1 MPQRYFNWKLA
12 IVLVIGFVIL
22 GSIAFGLRQWQ
33 KANRAEQGLVLG
45 NKAYDEQR
53 WEDAARD
60 LGRYLSV
67 ERDDVP
73 TLLKYADAQLKVRP
87 YKGSNVRQAIEAYRA
102 VLRAD
107 KNNYEAAMQLIE
119 IYLMM
124 GMAGEAELIA
134 NRQLETNDD
143 PKLRRML
150 ALALARQRKFDEA
163 AAQLKVILQEHPDQ
177 ILAYE
182 TLGQLIKERP
192 EDFPDSPAS
201 WFDGAVNN
209 NPSSALAYIVR
220 AGFYRRNKDN
230 AKTLDE
236 LEKNNAK
243 ALADLEEAE
252 KQDLS
257 DPNVELRL
265 AGEFIYANNLDKA
278 EQHLTAVQ
286 EATPTDATLR
296 SSSLRST
303 SQRLWQIWALLALK
317 SNSQEKMLEIA
328 ETGLKE
334 LSSQPWDF
342 MPLATE
348 LFIRG
353 GQLDRAAD
361 CISEMNLKDVSP
373 VTVAFLEG
381 LVAAK
386 RGQLFEAVKYWQE
399 SIGLG
404 NTSSQVRLALAS
416 ALSRLGNTQL
426 ALGHLR
432 TLVSERPNLYTER
445 LALAEMLAQTG
456 NWTEAAE
463 HAATAMRL
471 SPENL
476 RPALLYL
483 QARMQLLAVSS
494 AGRNEQMW
502 QDIEKR
508 LSALEKASNGALEVK
523 LMQLQLARQMDNF
536 TEAEALVIQLKKDH
550 PSQVRIVMAEVELL
564 SAQGKI
570 DEAILLLGG
579 MIEEFPDSV
588 ELVRYLAILLAQQG
602 NQEKCE
608 AIVKEA
614 IMRIEQPFAQR
625 QLGLLLAQFYTQWNQ
640 KGNAYPLLDA
650 LAQKL
655 PNDIPLKRRLLL
667 CEQVIKDPE
676 KAQQLVD
683 DIKLLEDEDGW
694 QWRYEQARIWYASD
708 NFEARYPQIVT
719 FLQENLLANP
729 SEQASRMLL
738 AAAYERAGEL
748 QLAISTYRE
757 SLSYSPDD
765 LNIIIPTVAA
775 LYKARDYD
783 EAEQLLNRAS
793 AAKLYH
799 PQLQQFQFQSH
810 LRHRQFSLASDILQD
825 FISNDPNNNQA
836 NRFYLALLKI
846 QQAKF
851 DEAGELLTQLKIQ
864 DPNSLPVA
872 AAQIQLNIRQNK
884 SAEALKLCDEIINN
898 LDNAYAYVL
907 RAETYASLGQTDK
920 ALEDFERAA
929 AIEPNNVG
937 VWMDRSDFYLS
948 MGQPDKAIADIQRA
962 LSLASSDVQIQKRA
976 IWLLFESGDAEKIR
990 QGKVLIDEA
999 LQSNPDDVDLR
1010 LFKAKSLLTEGTA
1023 PAIENATRRLQK
1035 ITEDQPEI
1043 SQAWALLGEI
1053 SFSQKQFSKAM
1064 DAALRGL
1071 AHKPNDRTL
1080 LLLKARAE
1088 AARLPV
1094 LAIPTYKMLRELDPN
1109 DTDATVLLAD
1119 KYIEAGEPQKAVNLL
1134 KAQLVSQAGT
1144 PEGRRINIALAV
1156 ALHKNGN
1163 KADAQK
1169 EFDSLFRS
1177 EPNDLSLLLA
1187 QVRLL
1192 KDDQLWSQLSQKVAE
1207 WYQKHPKDS
1216 RTLIDIARNLVTSGG
1231 SEAGETAEDIFRMIL
1246 KNDPDSTQAMTDLAI
1261 LLYTIGRP
1269 DEAVLLYQ
1277 RVLEFEPDNLIVIN
1291 NLAWMMCE
1299 EQDKFQQALELAQR
1313 GLKMDPDYIDLI
1325 DTRGV
1330 AYYRLGEFD
1339 KAVEDFTTC
1348 IELYPNE
1355 TPASVASR
1363 FHLARAFAKL
1373 RQRNKAVEHL
1383 NQALDL
1389 NRALDP
1395 DNRIGALSDTDLAE
1409 AQRLLKQLQEG
1420 S

>member
-53 WEDAARD
+53 WEDAAKD

-73 TLLKYADAQLKVRP
+73 TLLKYADALLKIRP
-87 YKGSNVRQAIEAYRA
+87 TKRSNVQQAIEAYRA

-107 KNNYEAAMQLIE
+107 KNNYEAAMQLTE
-119 IYLMM
+119 LYLMM

-143 PKLRRML
+143 PKLHRML
-150 ALALARQRKFDEA
+150 AMALVRQRKFDEA
-163 AAQLKVILQEHPDQ
+163 AAQLKAVIQEHPDQ

-182 TLGQLIKERP
+182 TLGQLIELRP

-201 WFDGAVNN
+201 WFNGAVNN

-220 AGFYRRNKDN
+220 AGFHRRSKDI
-230 AKTLDE
+230 
-236 LEKNNAK
+236 AK
-243 ALADLEEAE
+243 ALTDLGQAE

-257 DPNVELRL
+257 DPEVRLRL
-265 AGEFIYANNLDKA
+265 ANEFIDADILDKA
-278 EQHLTAVQ
+278 EEHLTAVQ
-286 EATPTDATLR
+286 AATPTNQD
-296 SSSLRST
+296 
-303 SQRLWQIWALLALK
+303 LWQIWALLALK
-317 SNSQEKMLEIA
+317 SKSQEKMLKIA

-342 MPLATE
+342 MPIATE
-348 LFIRG
+348 LFIRV

-373 VTVAFLEG
+373 VAVAFLEG
-381 LVAAK
+381 LLAAE
-386 RGQLFEAVKYWQE
+386 RGNLFEAVKYWQQ

-416 ALSRLGNTQL
+416 VLSRLGNTQL

-432 TLVSERPNLYTER
+432 MLVSERPDLFTAR

-476 RPALLYL
+476 RPVLLYL

-494 AGRNEQMW
+494 AGEPIRQAQGRNEQMW
-502 QDIEKR
+502 QDIEER
-508 LSALEKASNGALEVK
+508 LSELEKATNGALEVK
-523 LMQLQLARQMDNF
+523 LMQLQLARQQGNF
-536 TEAEALVIQLKKDH
+536 TEAEALVTQLKKEH

-564 SAQGKI
+564 DAQGKI
-570 DEAILLLGG
+570 DEAILLLDE
-579 MIEEFPDSV
+579 MIKEFPDAV

-608 AIVKEA
+608 ATIKDA
-614 IMRIEQPFAQR
+614 LMRIEQPIVHR
-625 QLGLLLAQFYTQWNQ
+625 QLGLLLAQFYARWNQ
-640 KGNAYPLLDA
+640 KENAYTLLDA

-655 PNDIPLKRRLLL
+655 PDDIPVKRRLLL

-676 KAQQLVD
+676 KAQQLVN
-683 DIKLLEDEDGW
+683 DIKSLEGEEGW
-694 QWRYEQARIWYASD
+694 QWQYEQARVWFAAD
-708 NFEARYPQIVT
+708 DFEARYPQIVT
-719 FLQENLLANP
+719 LLQKNLLASP
-729 SEQASRMLL
+729 SDQASRMLL

-757 SLSYSPDD
+757 GLSHSPDD
-765 LNIIIPTVAA
+765 LNIIVPTVAA
-775 LYKARDYD
+775 LYKAREYD

-799 PQLQQFQFQSH
+799 PQLQQFQLQSH
-810 LRHRQFSLASDILQD
+810 LRHGQLSLASDILQD
-825 FISNDPNNNQA
+825 LLSNDPNNQTA
-836 NRFYLALLKI
+836 CLSLALLNM
-846 QQAKF
+846 QQDKF
-851 DEAGELLTQLKIQ
+851 DEAEELLAKLKIQ
-864 DPNSLPVA
+864 DPNSLMIA
-872 AAQIQLNIRQNK
+872 AAQVQLNIRQNK
-884 SAEALKLCDEIINN
+884 TTEALRLCDEIVNN
-898 LDNAYAYVL
+898 LNNASAYIF
-907 RAETYASLGQTDK
+907 RARTHTSLKQTDK
-920 ALEDFERAA
+920 AMEDLEHAA
-929 AIEPNNVG
+929 AIEPNNIE
-937 VWMDRSDFYLS
+937 VWIARSVFYNS
-948 MGQPDKAIADIQRA
+948 IGRPDKAFADIQQA
-962 LSLASSDVQIQKRA
+962 LSLDPSNIRVQKQA
-976 IWLLFESGDAEKIR
+976 ISLFLASGDPDKLL
-990 QGKVLIDEA
+990 QGKTILDEA
-999 LQSNPDDVDLR
+999 LQTNPDDIDFQ
-1010 LFKAKSLLTEGTA
+1010 LFKVGSLLTEGTA
-1023 PAIENATRRLQK
+1023 PAIKNAEQILLK
-1035 ITEDQPEI
+1035 MTEDQPEI
-1043 SQAWALLGEI
+1043 SRPWVLLGEI
-1053 SFSQKQFSKAM
+1053 LLRRGQAGRAM

-1071 AHKPNDRTL
+1071 AHIPNDRAL

-1088 AARLPV
+1088 AVRSPI
-1094 LAIPTYKMLRELDPN
+1094 LAIPTLKVLREVDPN
-1109 DTDATVLLAD
+1109 NTNTTLYLANV
-1119 KYIEAGEPQKAVNLL
+1119 YIAVDEPEKAVNLL
-1134 KAQLVSQAGT
+1134 KSQLASRIGT
-1144 PEGRRINIALAV
+1144 AEERKINIALAV

-1169 EFDSLFRS
+1169 EFDSLIRS
-1177 EPNDLSLLLA
+1177 EPNDPSLLLA
-1187 QVRLL
+1187 QVQLL
-1192 KDDQLWSQLSQKVAE
+1192 KDDQLWSQLSRKVAE

-1216 RTLIDIARNLVTSGG
+1216 RTLIDIARNLVTSDGG
-1231 SEAGETAEDIFRMIL
+1231 EARGTAEDIFGMIL
-1246 KNDPDSTQAMTDLAI
+1246 KNEPDSIEAMTGLAI

-1269 DEAVLLYQ
+1269 NEAVLLYQ
-1277 RVLEFEPDNLIVIN
+1277 RALQLGPDNLTVIN
-1291 NLAWMMCE
+1291 NLAWIMCE

-1313 GLKMDPDYIDLI
+1313 GLKIAPDYIDLI

-1330 AYYRLGEFD
+1330 AYYRLGEFN
-1339 KAVEDFTTC
+1339 KAIEDFTTC
-1348 IELYPNE
+1348 IKLYPNE
-1355 TPASVASR
+1355 TPASIASR
-1363 FHLARAFAKL
+1363 FHLARAFAGL
-1373 RQRNKAVEHL
+1373 GQRDKAVEYL
-1383 NQALDL
+1383 NQVLEL
-1389 NRALDP
+1389 GS
-1395 DNRIGALSDTDLAE
+1395 RIGGLLTTDLAE

>member
-1 MPQRYFNWKLA
+1 MPKRYFNWKLA
-12 IVLVIGFVIL
+12 IVLVIGIVIL

-33 KANRAEQGLVLG
+33 TANRAEQGLVLG

-67 ERDDVP
+67 ERNDVP
-73 TLLKYADAQLKVRP
+73 TLLKYADAQLKIRP
-87 YKGSNVRQAIEAYRA
+87 AKRSNVQQAVEAYRA

-107 KNNYEAAMQLIE
+107 KNNYEAAMQLTE
-119 IYLMM
+119 LYLMM

-134 NRQLETNDD
+134 GRQLETNDD

-163 AAQLKVILQEHPDQ
+163 ATQLKAVIQEHPDQ

-182 TLGQLIKERP
+182 ALGQLIEQRP
-192 EDFPDSPAS
+192 EDFPDSPAN

-220 AGFYRRNKDN
+220 AGFYRRNQDN
-230 AKTLDE
+230 AKTLAE
-236 LEKNNAK
+236 LEKYNAK
-243 ALADLEEAE
+243 ALADLEQAE

-257 DPNVELRL
+257 DPEVQLRL
-265 AGEFIYANNLDKA
+265 AEEFINADILDKA
-278 EQHLTAVQ
+278 EEHLAAVQ
-286 EATPTDATLR
+286 KAAPTDATLR

-303 SQRLWQIWALLALK
+303 SQGLWRIWALLALK

-342 MPLATE
+342 MPLAAE

-353 GQLDRAAD
+353 GRLDRADD

-373 VTVAFLEG
+373 VAVAFLEG
-381 LVAAK
+381 LVAAE

-432 TLVSERPNLYTER
+432 TLVSERPNLLTVR
-445 LALAEMLAQTG
+445 LALAEMLTQTG

-508 LSALEKASNGALEVK
+508 LSALEKANKGVLDIK
-523 LMQLQLARQMDNF
+523 LMQLQLARQMGNF
-536 TEAEALVIQLKKDH
+536 TEAEALVTQLKKDH

-564 SAQGKI
+564 SAQSKI
-570 DEAILLLGG
+570 DEAILLLGE

-614 IMRIEQPFAQR
+614 MMRIEQPFAQR

-655 PNDIPLKRRLLL
+655 PNDIPVKRRLLL
-667 CEQVIKDPE
+667 CMQVIKDSE
-676 KAQQLVD
+676 KAQQLVN
-683 DIKLLEDEDGW
+683 DIKLLEGEDGW
-694 QWRYEQARIWYASD
+694 QWQYEQARVWFAAD
-708 NFEARYPQIVT
+708 NFIARYAQIVT
-719 FLQENLLANP
+719 LLQENLLANP
-729 SEQASRMLL
+729 SDQASRMLL

-757 SLSYSPDD
+757 GLSHSPED
-765 LNIIIPTVAA
+765 LNIIIPTVAV
-775 LYKARDYD
+775 LYKAREYD

-825 FISNDPNNNQA
+825 LLSNDPNNQTA
-836 NRFYLALLKI
+836 CLSLALLNM
-846 QQAKF
+846 QQDKF
-851 DEAGELLTQLKIQ
+851 DEAEELLAKLKIQ
-864 DPNSLPVA
+864 EPNSLTIA
-872 AAQIQLNIRQNK
+872 AAQVQLNIRQNK
-884 SAEALKLCDEIINN
+884 TTEALRLCDEIVNN
-898 LDNAYAYVL
+898 LNNASAYIFSA
-907 RAETYASLGQTDK
+907 RTHASLKQTDK
-920 ALEDFERAA
+920 AIEDLERAA
-929 AIEPNNVG
+929 AIEPNNIE
-937 VWMDRSDFYLS
+937 VWIARSVFYNS
-948 MGQPDKAIADIQRA
+948 IGRPDKAFADIQQA
-962 LSLASSDVQIQKRA
+962 LSLAPSNIRIQKQA
-976 IWLLFESGDAEKIR
+976 ISLFLASGSLER
-990 QGKVLIDEA
+990 VLQGETILEEA
-999 LQSNPDDVDLR
+999 LQSNPDDIDLQ
-1010 LFKAKSLLTEGTA
+1010 LFKVGSLLTEGTA
-1023 PAIENATRRLQK
+1023 PAIENAKQILLK
-1035 ITEDQPEI
+1035 MTEDQPEI
-1043 SQAWALLGEI
+1043 SRPWVLLGEI
-1053 SFSQKQFSKAM
+1053 LLRQGQAGRAM

-1088 AARLPV
+1088 AVRSPI
-1094 LAIPTYKMLRELDPN
+1094 LAIPTLKVLREVDPN
-1109 DTDATVLLAD
+1109 NTDTTLYLANVYITV
-1119 KYIEAGEPQKAVNLL
+1119 GEPEKAVNLL
-1134 KAQLVSQAGT
+1134 KSQLVSRIGT
-1144 PEGRRINIALAV
+1144 AEERRIKIALAM
-1156 ALHKNGN
+1156 ALHKNGD

-1169 EFDSLFRS
+1169 EFDSLFQS

-1187 QVRLL
+1187 QLQLL
-1192 KDDQLWSQLSQKVAE
+1192 KDDQLWDQLSRKVAD

-1216 RTLIDIARNLVTSGG
+1216 RTLIDIAKNLVTSGG
-1231 SEAGETAEDIFRMIL
+1231 SEAWETAEDIFGMVL
-1246 KNDPDSTQAMTDLAI
+1246 KNDPDSTEAMTDFAI

-1269 DEAVLLYQ
+1269 DESVLLYQ
-1277 RVLEFEPDNLIVIN
+1277 RVLEFEPDNLIVVN

-1313 GLKMDPDYIDLI
+1313 GLKMAPDYIDLI

-1348 IELYPNE
+1348 IKLYPE
-1355 TPASVASR
+1355 GTPAAISSR

-1373 RQRNKAVEHL
+1373 RQKDKAVEHL

-1389 NRALDP
+1389 YQALDP
-1395 DNRIGALSDTDLAE
+1395 ANRIGALSDTDLDE
-1409 AQRLLKQLQEG
+1409 AQRLLKQLQED

>member
-53 WEDAARD
+53 WEDAAKH

-73 TLLKYADAQLKVRP
+73 TLLKYADALLKIRP
-87 YKGSNVRQAIEAYRA
+87 SKRSNVQQAIEAYRA

-107 KNNYEAAMQLIE
+107 KNNYEAAMQLTE
-119 IYLMM
+119 LYLMM

-143 PKLRRML
+143 PKLNRML
-150 ALALARQRKFDEA
+150 AMALVRQRKFDEA
-163 AAQLKVILQEHPDQ
+163 AAQLKAVIQEHPDQ

-182 TLGQLIKERP
+182 TLGQLIELRP

-201 WFDGAVNN
+201 WFNGAVDN

-220 AGFYRRNKDN
+220 AGFHRRS
-230 AKTLDE
+230 
-236 LEKNNAK
+236 KNIAK
-243 ALADLEEAE
+243 ALTDLEQAE

-257 DPNVELRL
+257 DPEVQLRL
-265 AGEFIYANNLDKA
+265 ANEFINADILDKA
-278 EQHLTAVQ
+278 EEHLTAVQ
-286 EATPTDATLR
+286 TATPTNQD
-296 SSSLRST
+296 
-303 SQRLWQIWALLALK
+303 LWQIWALLALNSK
-317 SNSQEKMLEIA
+317 SQEKMLKIA

-342 MPLATE
+342 MPIATE

-381 LVAAK
+381 LLAAE
-386 RGQLFEAVKYWQE
+386 RGNLFEAVKYWQQ

-404 NTSSQVRLALAS
+404 NTSSQVRLVLAS
-416 ALSRLGNTQL
+416 ALSRLGNTRL

-432 TLVSERPNLYTER
+432 TLVSERPDLFTGR

-471 SPENL
+471 SPEDL
-476 RPALLYL
+476 RPVLLYL

-494 AGRNEQMW
+494 AGENEQMW
-502 QDIEKR
+502 QDIEER
-508 LSALEKASNGALEVK
+508 LSELEKATNGALEVK
-523 LMQLQLARQMDNF
+523 LMQLQLAQQQGNF
-536 TEAEALVIQLKKDH
+536 TEAEALVTQLKKEH

-564 SAQGKI
+564 AAQGKI
-570 DEAILLLGG
+570 DEAILLLDE
-579 MIEEFPDSV
+579 MIEEFPDAL
-588 ELVRYLAILLAQQG
+588 EPARYLAILLAQQG

-608 AIVKEA
+608 ATIKDA
-614 IMRIEQPFAQR
+614 LMRIERPIAQR

-640 KGNAYPLLDA
+640 KDNVYTLLDA

-655 PNDIPLKRRLLL
+655 PDDIPVKRRLLL

-676 KAQQLVD
+676 KAQQLVN
-683 DIKLLEDEDGW
+683 DIKALEGEDGW
-694 QWRYEQARIWYASD
+694 QWQYEQARVWFAAD
-708 NFEARYPQIVT
+708 DFEARYPQIVT
-719 FLQENLLANP
+719 LLQENLLASP
-729 SEQASRMLL
+729 SDQASRMLL

-757 SLSYSPDD
+757 GLSHSPDD

-775 LYKARDYD
+775 LYKAREYD

-799 PQLQQFQFQSH
+799 PQLQQFQLQSH
-810 LRHRQFSLASDILQD
+810 LRHGQLSLASDILQD
-825 FISNDPNNNQA
+825 LLSNDPNNQTA
-836 NRFYLALLKI
+836 CLSLALLNM
-846 QQAKF
+846 QQDKF
-851 DEAGELLTQLKIQ
+851 DEAEELLAKLKIQ
-864 DPNSLPVA
+864 DPNSLMIA
-872 AAQIQLNIRQNK
+872 AAQVQLNIRQNK
-884 SAEALKLCDEIINN
+884 TTEALRLCDEIVNN
-898 LDNAYAYVL
+898 LNNASAYIF
-907 RAETYASLGQTDK
+907 RARTHTSLEQTDK
-920 ALEDFERAA
+920 AIEDLEHAA
-929 AIEPNNVG
+929 AIEPNNIE
-937 VWMDRSDFYLS
+937 VWIARSVFYNS
-948 MGQPDKAIADIQRA
+948 IGRPDKAFADIQQA
-962 LSLASSDVQIQKRA
+962 LSLDPSNIRVQKQAISLFLASGNTDKV
-976 IWLLFESGDAEKIR
+976 L
-990 QGKVLIDEA
+990 QGKTILDEA
-999 LQSNPDDVDLR
+999 LQSNPDDIDLQ
-1010 LFKAKSLLTEGTA
+1010 LFKVGSLLSEGTA
-1023 PAIENATRRLQK
+1023 PAIENAKQILQK
-1035 ITEDQPEI
+1035 LTEDQPEI
-1043 SQAWALLGEI
+1043 SRAWVLLGEI
-1053 SFSQKQFSKAM
+1053 LLRQGQAGRAM

-1071 AHKPNDRTL
+1071 AHIPNDRAL

-1088 AARLPV
+1088 AVRSPI
-1094 LAIPTYKMLRELDPN
+1094 LAIPTLKVLREVDPN
-1109 DTDATVLLAD
+1109 NTDTTLYLANV
-1119 KYIEAGEPQKAVNLL
+1119 YIAVGEPEKAVNLL
-1134 KAQLVSQAGT
+1134 KSQLASRIGT
-1144 PEGRRINIALAV
+1144 AEERKINIALAV

-1169 EFDSLFRS
+1169 EFDSLIRS

-1187 QVRLL
+1187 QVQLL
-1192 KDDQLWSQLSQKVAE
+1192 KDDQLWSQLSRKVAQ

-1216 RTLIDIARNLVTSGG
+1216 RTLIDIAKNLVTSDGG
-1231 SEAGETAEDIFRMIL
+1231 EARETAEDIFGMIL
-1246 KNDPDSTQAMTDLAI
+1246 KNEPDSIEAMTGLAI

-1277 RVLEFEPDNLIVIN
+1277 RAIQLEPDNLTVIN
-1291 NLAWMMCE
+1291 NLAWIMCE

-1313 GLKMDPDYIDLI
+1313 GLKIAPDYIDLI

-1330 AYYRLGEFD
+1330 AYYRLGEFN
-1339 KAVEDFTTC
+1339 KAIEDFTTC
-1348 IELYPNE
+1348 IKLYPNE
-1355 TPASVASR
+1355 TPASIASR
-1363 FHLARAFAKL
+1363 FHLARAFAGL
-1373 RQRNKAVEHL
+1373 GQRDKAVEYL
-1383 NQALDL
+1383 NQVLEL
-1389 NRALDP
+1389 GS
-1395 DNRIGALSDTDLAE
+1395 RIGGLLTTDLAE